1 MTYRERKEARLAKRE
16 EWAAAR
22 ERDAAQHFKAA
33 DPSEAAT
40 GIPFGQPILVGHH
53 SEGRHR
59 RALARLDAHMSRA
72 CESTKMA
79 ERHLSVAAGIS
90 DQLDRSIYSDDHNA
104 TEALR
109 ERIAE
114 RETRRERMKQVNK
127 LYRAKDADG
136 LATLGLDLTRL
147 ISAVAHQSE
156 NGRLTWLTLPHPAY
170 ELTNLGA
177 LIRTDKKRLAE
188 ITVRQQR
195 VAVADNAGGVAVE
208 YFDGQTPREWCRVTF
223 AEKPPR
229 EMLNALRAAS
239 FRWGAGSWT
248 GRADALPPNLTPE

>member
-1 MTYRERKEARLAKRE
+1 MHSHKEETVTYREQKEARVAKRE

-127 LYRAKDADG
+127 LYRAKD
-136 LATLGLDLTRL
+136 
-147 ISAVAHQSE
+147 
-156 NGRLTWLTLPHPAY
+156 
-170 ELTNLGA
+170 
-177 LIRTDKKRLAE
+177 
-188 ITVRQQR
+188 
-195 VAVADNAGGVAVE
+195 
-208 YFDGQTPREWCRVTF
+208 
-223 AEKPPR
+223 
-229 EMLNALRAAS
+229 
-239 FRWGAGSWT
+239 
-248 GRADALPPNLTPE
+248 